1 MKNPIAIGMPVEFD
15 SDHGPQA
22 GVVEELK
29 ADLGNGRRIAMIR
42 VSGTLN
48 GAPWSMPLDQ
58 LQHATARA

>member
-1 MKNPIAIGMPVEFD
+1 MKKPIEIGTPVEFD

-29 ADLGNGRRIAMIR
+29 ADLGNGQRIAMVR
-42 VSGTLN
+42 VAGTLN

-58 LQHATARA
+58 LQRATARA